1 MPTKKIIIGT
11 NGEVVD
17 FKNSITVGSSESI
30 NLPEEVLKLTD
41 NTSKLAG
48 LSKTS
53 ILTIINA
60 FMTMKDNILLQ
71 LADCQREKAELETK
85 TTADIVN
92 DAISAA
98 SNAIKN

>member
-1 MPTKKIIIGT
+1 MPKKIIIGT
-11 NGEVVD
+11 NGELVD
-17 FKNSITVGSSESI
+17 FKNSITVGNSTSI
-30 NLPEEVLKLTD
+30 NLPEEVLKLTN

-71 LADCQREKAELETK
+71 LADCQREKTELETK

-92 DAISAA
+92 DAISSA
-98 SNAIKN
+98 SKVIKD